1 MSRKQGRLKIDGVE
15 YYPRPSFHKG
25 AVIISMEEFDPSE
38 EYGGVW
44 ELFGQGRTLIGVNP
58 NDGDFN
64 SPNKTGGEK
73 YHTLTVGEMPSHS
86 HYCDF
91 KSSKNWNSGNMY
103 GAYFPA
109 VGTPL
114 SWSDAGSQIQNT
126 GGNQAHNNIPP
137 YITVYFYRRIG

>member
-1 MSRKQGRLKIDGVE
+1 MSKKIGNLKIGEVE
-15 YYPRPSFHKG
+15 YYPRPSFHIG
-25 AVIISMEEFDPSE
+25 AVIISMEKFNPSE

-44 ELFGQGRTLIGVNP
+44 ELFGQGRTLIGVDLTDADYNAS
-58 NDGDFN
+58 G
-64 SPNKTGGEK
+64 KTGGEK
-73 YHTLTVGEMPSHS
+73 SHRLTEGEMPSHS

-114 SWSDAGSQIQNT
+114 SWSDAGSQIQST
-126 GGNQAHNNIPP
+126 GGNQAHNNLPP
-137 YITVYFYRRIG
+137 YITVYFYRRVS